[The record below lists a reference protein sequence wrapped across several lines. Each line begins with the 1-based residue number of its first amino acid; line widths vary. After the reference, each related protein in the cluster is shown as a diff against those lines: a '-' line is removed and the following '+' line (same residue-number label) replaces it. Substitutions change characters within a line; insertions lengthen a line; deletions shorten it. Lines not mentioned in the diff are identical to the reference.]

1 MDQIRIIGG
10 TPLHGVVEIS
20 GAKNAA
26 LPILAASLLGGGE
39 CIIDHVPQ
47 VQDLVTMGKLLALL
61 GVDVQT
67 DGGRVRLEASK
78 VQSIEAPYDLVKTMR
93 ASILALGPL
102 LTRLGE
108 AKVSL
113 PGGCAIGTR
122 PVTLHLKG
130 LAMMG
135 AEIHVEHGYIHA
147 KASRLKGT
155 RIDLDFP
162 TVTGTENL
170 IMAACLADGTT
181 SLHHV
186 AREPEIIDL
195 CAFLTKRGAKI
206 VGAGTDTITIEG
218 VRELHGASH
227 RVMPD
232 RVEAGT
238 FVMAGAITGG
248 DVMVKGCVTDH
259 LGTMF
264 TKILE
269 MGVELTEDAE
279 GGVRVRRSTPLKAV
293 EVKTLPYPGF
303 PTDLQAQMMA
313 LMTVAE
319 GTSVMT
325 ETIFEGR
332 FLHVPELHRMGALID
347 VDGPHAVV
355 KGVPALAGA
364 PVMASDLRASA
375 GLVLAGLAA
384 EGETIVSRVYHLDR
398 GYERLEEKLQA
409 LGGQIQRVRKVI

>member
-1 MDQIRIIGG
+1 MDQIKIMGGFPLNGEVHIG
-10 TPLHGVVEIS
+10 
-20 GAKNAA
+20 GAKNSA

-39 CIIDHVPQ
+39 CIIDRVPQ
-47 VQDLVTMGKLLALL
+47 VRDLITMAKLLELL
-61 GVDVQT
+61 GVKVQT
-67 DGGRVRLEASK
+67 AGARVVLEASQ
-78 VQSIEAPYDLVKTMR
+78 VQSIEAPYELVKTMR

-122 PVTLHLKG
+122 PVNLHLKG
-130 LAMMG
+130 LSAMG
-135 AEIHVEHGYIHA
+135 ADVQVEHGYIHA
-147 KASRLKGT
+147 KARRLKGA

-170 IMAACLADGTT
+170 IMAACLAEGTT

-186 AREPEIIDL
+186 AREPEIADL

-206 VGAGTDTITIEG
+206 LGAGTDIITIEG
-218 VRELHGASH
+218 VTEMHGAKH
-227 RVMPD
+227 EVMPD
-232 RVEAGT
+232 RIEAGT

-248 DVMVKGCVTDH
+248 DLTVKGCITDH
-259 LGTMF
+259 LGNVF
-264 TKILE
+264 TKMQE
-269 MGVELTEDAE
+269 MGVELTEHSE
-279 GGVRVRRSTPLKAV
+279 GVRVRRPGQLQAV

-313 LMTVAE
+313 LMSVAE
-319 GTSVMT
+319 GTSILT

-332 FLHVPELHRMGALID
+332 FLHVPELHRMGASIEI
-347 VDGPHAVV
+347 DGPHAVV
-355 KGVPALAGA
+355 KGMPALTGA

-384 EGETIVSRVYHLDR
+384 EGETTVSRVYHLDR
-398 GYERLEEKLQA
+398 GYEHLEEKLKSVGAQVR
-409 LGGQIQRVRKVI
+409 RVREVA

>member
-10 TPLHGVVEIS
+10 TSLHGVVEVG

-26 LPILAASLLGGGE
+26 LPILAATLLGGGE

-61 GVDVQT
+61 GVEVQT
-67 DGGRVRLEASK
+67 EGGRVRLEASN

-130 LAMMG
+130 LTMMG

-147 KASRLKGT
+147 KASRLKGA

-186 AREPEIIDL
+186 AREPEIMDL

-248 DVMVKGCVTDH
+248 DVTVKGCVTDH

-264 TKILE
+264 TKIQE
-269 MGVELTEDAE
+269 MGVELTEEDGE
-279 GGVRVRRSTPLKAV
+279 GVRVRRSTPLKAV

-313 LMTVAE
+313 LMAVAE

-355 KGVPALAGA
+355 KGVPRLAGA

-409 LGGQIQRVRKVI
+409 LGAQVQRVREVI

>member
-10 TPLHGVVEIS
+10 SPLRGVVEVG

-39 CIIDHVPQ
+39 CTIDHVPQ
-47 VQDLVTMGKLLALL
+47 VRDLITMGKLLALL
-61 GVDVQT
+61 GVEVQT
-67 DGGRVRLEASK
+67 EGGRVSLEARK

-122 PVTLHLKG
+122 PVNLHLKG

-135 AEIHVEHGYIHA
+135 AEVHVEHGYIHA
-147 KASRLKGT
+147 KASRLKGA

-170 IMAACLADGTT
+170 IMAACLAKGTT

-186 AREPEIIDL
+186 AREPEITDL
-195 CAFLTKRGAKI
+195 CAFLIKRGAKI
-206 VGAGTDTITIEG
+206 SGAGTDTIIIEG
-218 VRELHGASH
+218 VAELHGAKH

-248 DVMVKGCVTDH
+248 DLTVKGCLSDH
-259 LGTMF
+259 LGNML
-264 TKILE
+264 TKIQE
-269 MGVELTEDAE
+269 MGVELSEEAE
-279 GGVRVRRSTPLKAV
+279 GVRVRRTAPLQAV
-293 EVKTLPYPGF
+293 DVKTLPYPGF
-303 PTDLQAQMMA
+303 PTDLQAQMMS
-313 LMTVAE
+313 LMSVAE

-332 FLHVPELHRMGALID
+332 FMHVPELQRMGASIE

-355 KGVPALAGA
+355 KGIPALTGA
-364 PVMASDLRASA
+364 PLMASDLRASA
-375 GLVLAGLAA
+375 GLVLAGLVA
-384 EGETIVSRVYHLDR
+384 EGETTISRVYHLDR
-398 GYERLEEKLQA
+398 GYERLEEKLGA
-409 LGGQIQRVRKVI
+409 VGAQIQRMKVVA

>member
-10 TPLHGVVEIS
+10 TPLKGAVEVS

-39 CIIDHVPQ
+39 CVIDHVPQ
-47 VQDLVTMGKLLALL
+47 VRDLVTMAKLLALL
-61 GVDVQT
+61 GVEVQT
-67 DGGRVRLEASK
+67 EGGRVMLEASK

-93 ASILALGPL
+93 ASILVLGPL

-122 PVTLHLKG
+122 PVSLHLKG

-135 AEIHVEHGYIHA
+135 AEIQVEHGYIHA
-147 KASRLKGT
+147 KASRLKGA

-170 IMAACLADGTT
+170 IMAACLAEGTT

-186 AREPEIIDL
+186 AREPEISDL
-195 CAFLTKRGAKI
+195 CAFLIKRGAKI
-206 VGAGTDTITIEG
+206 LGAGTDTITIEG
-218 VRELHGASH
+218 VSELHGATH
-227 RVMPD
+227 WVMPD

-248 DVMVKGCVTDH
+248 DVMIKGCVTDH
-259 LGTMF
+259 LGNMF
-264 TKILE
+264 TKIQE
-269 MGVELTEDAE
+269 MGVELTENAE
-279 GGVRVRRSTPLKAV
+279 GVRVRRPDPLQAV

-313 LMTVAE
+313 LMSVAE

-332 FLHVPELHRMGALID
+332 FLHVPELHRMGALIE

-355 KGVPALAGA
+355 KGTPALTGA
-364 PVMASDLRASA
+364 EVMASDLRASA

-384 EGETIVSRVYHLDR
+384 EGETTVSRVYHLDR

-409 LGGQIQRVRKVI
+409 LGGHVQRVREVI

>member
-1 MDQIRIIGG
+1 VDQIRITGG
-10 TPLHGVVEIS
+10 VALRGSVEIG

-26 LPILAASLLGGGE
+26 LPILAAALLGGGE
-39 CIIDHVPQ
+39 CVIDHVPQ
-47 VQDLVTMGKLLALL
+47 VRDVVTMRKLLALL
-61 GVDVQT
+61 GVKVQEE
-67 DGGRVRLEASK
+67 GARVRLDAAQ

-93 ASILALGPL
+93 ASILSLGPL

-122 PVTLHLKG
+122 PVNLHLKG
-130 LAMMG
+130 LELMG
-135 AEIHVEHGYIHA
+135 AEIQVEHGYIHA
-147 KASRLKGT
+147 KAARLKGA

-170 IMAACLADGTT
+170 IMAACLAEGTT
-181 SLHHV
+181 SLHNV
-186 AREPEIIDL
+186 ALEPEITDL

-206 VGAGTDTITIEG
+206 IGVGTDTITIEG
-218 VRELHGASH
+218 VKELHGAGH
-227 RVMPD
+227 WVIPD

-238 FVMAGAITGG
+238 YLMAGAITGG

-259 LGTMF
+259 LGSVL
-264 TKILE
+264 KKVQE
-269 MGVELTEDAE
+269 MGVELTESSD
-279 GGVRVRRSTPLKAV
+279 GVRIRRSGPLKAV

-313 LMTVAE
+313 LMSVAQ
-319 GTSVMT
+319 GTSVIS

-332 FLHVPELHRMGALID
+332 FLHVPELHRMGASIE
-347 VDGPHAVV
+347 VEGPHAVV
-355 KGVPALAGA
+355 KGVPLLTGA

-384 EGETIVSRVYHLDR
+384 DGETTLSRVYHLDR
-398 GYERLEEKLQA
+398 GYERLEEKFQA
-409 LGGQIQRVRKVI
+409 LGAKIERVREVA

>member
-10 TPLHGVVEIS
+10 SPLHGVVEVG
-20 GAKNAA
+20 GAKNSA

-47 VQDLVTMGKLLALL
+47 VRDLITMGKLLALL
-61 GVDVQT
+61 GVEVQT
-67 DGGRVRLEASK
+67 EGHQVILEASH

-122 PVTLHLKG
+122 PVSLHLKG
-130 LAMMG
+130 LTMMG
-135 AEIHVEHGYIHA
+135 AEIQVEHGYIHA
-147 KASRLKGT
+147 KAKRLKGA

-170 IMAACLADGTT
+170 IMAACLAEGTT
-181 SLHHV
+181 SLHGV
-186 AREPEIIDL
+186 AREPEILDL
-195 CAFLTKRGAKI
+195 CTFLTKRGAKI
-206 VGAGTDTITIEG
+206 FGAGTDTITIEG
-218 VRELHGASH
+218 VTELHGATH
-227 RVMPD
+227 WVMPD

-238 FVMAGAITGG
+238 FVMAGAIAGG
-248 DVMVKGCVTDH
+248 DVMIKGCVTDH
-259 LGTMF
+259 LGNMF
-264 TKILE
+264 TKIQE
-269 MGVELTEDAE
+269 MGVELTEGAE
-279 GGVRVRRSTPLKAV
+279 GVRVHRTGPLKAV

-313 LMTVAE
+313 LMSVAE

-332 FLHVPELHRMGALID
+332 FLHVPELQRMGASIE
-347 VDGPHAVV
+347 VDGPYAVV
-355 KGVPALAGA
+355 KGTPALTGA
-364 PVMASDLRASA
+364 EVMASDLRASA

-384 EGETIVSRVYHLDR
+384 EGETTVSRVYHLDR
-398 GYERLEEKLQA
+398 GYERLEEKLQV
-409 LGGQIQRVRKVI
+409 LGAQVQRVRAVA

>member
-10 TPLHGVVEIS
+10 HPLNGVVEVG

-26 LPILAASLLGGGE
+26 LPILAATLLGGGD

-47 VQDLVTMGKLLALL
+47 VQDVVTMGKLLALL
-61 GVDVQT
+61 GVKVQT
-67 DGGRVRLEASK
+67 DGARIILNATNVES
-78 VQSIEAPYDLVKTMR
+78 VEAPYDLVRTMR
-93 ASILALGPL
+93 ASILVLGPL

-122 PVTLHLKG
+122 PVNLHLKG

-135 AEIHVEHGYIHA
+135 AEIQVEHGYIHA
-147 KASRLKGT
+147 KAPRLKGA

-170 IMAACLADGTT
+170 IMAACLAEGTT

-186 AREPEIIDL
+186 AREPEITDL

-206 VGAGTDTITIEG
+206 LGAGTDTITIEG
-218 VRELHGASH
+218 VHELHGARH
-227 RVMPD
+227 WVIPD

-238 FVMAGAITGG
+238 FMMAGAITGG
-248 DVMVKGCVTDH
+248 DVTVKGCVTDH
-259 LGTMF
+259 LGNVL
-264 TKILE
+264 TKIQE
-269 MGVELTEDAE
+269 MGVDLTETVD
-279 GGVRVRRSTPLKAV
+279 GVRIRRTVPLKAV
-293 EVKTLPYPGF
+293 DVKTLPYPGF

-313 LMTVAE
+313 LMSVAQ
-319 GTSVMT
+319 GTSVLV

-332 FLHVPELHRMGALID
+332 FLHVPELYRMGASIEI
-347 VDGPHAVV
+347 DGPHAVV
-355 KGVPALAGA
+355 KGISSLTGA

-384 EGETIVSRVYHLDR
+384 QGETTVSRVYHLDR
-398 GYERLEEKLQA
+398 GYERLEEKIQS
-409 LGGQIQRVRKVI
+409 LGGKVERVREIV

>member
-1 MDQIRIIGG
+1 MDQIRITGG
-10 TPLHGVVEIS
+10 VPLKGSVEIG

-39 CIIDHVPQ
+39 CVIDHVPQ
-47 VQDLVTMGKLLALL
+47 VRDVVTMSKLLALL
-61 GVDVQT
+61 GVKVQEE
-67 DGGRVRLEASK
+67 GARVRLDASQ

-102 LTRLGE
+102 LARLGE

-122 PVTLHLKG
+122 PVNLHLKG
-130 LAMMG
+130 LEMMG
-135 AEIHVEHGYIHA
+135 AEIQVEHGYIHA
-147 KASRLKGT
+147 KAARLKGT
-155 RIDLDFP
+155 RIHLDFP

-170 IMAACLADGTT
+170 IMAACLAEGTT
-181 SLHHV
+181 SLHNV
-186 AREPEIIDL
+186 AREPEITDL
-195 CAFLTKRGAKI
+195 CGFLTRRGAKI
-206 VGAGTDTITIEG
+206 LGVGTDTIAIEG
-218 VRELHGASH
+218 VKELHGAGH
-227 RVMPD
+227 WVVPD

-238 FVMAGAITGG
+238 YLMAGAITGG
-248 DVMVKGCVTDH
+248 DVMVNGCVTDH
-259 LGTMF
+259 LGSVL
-264 TKILE
+264 KKVQE
-269 MGVELTEDAE
+269 MGVELTESPE
-279 GGVRVRRSTPLKAV
+279 GVRIRRSGPLKAV

-313 LMTVAE
+313 LMSVAE
-319 GTSVMT
+319 GTSVIS

-332 FLHVPELHRMGALID
+332 FLHVPEFHRMGASIE

-355 KGVPALAGA
+355 KGVPLLTGA
-364 PVMASDLRASA
+364 QVMASDLRASA

-384 EGETIVSRVYHLDR
+384 DGETTVSRVYHLDR

-409 LGGQIQRVRKVI
+409 LGAKIERVREAA

>member
-10 TPLHGVVEIS
+10 SPLHGVVEVG

-47 VQDLVTMGKLLALL
+47 VRDVITMTKLLALL
-61 GVDVQT
+61 GVEVQT
-67 DGGRVRLEASK
+67 EGGRVMLEASN

-93 ASILALGPL
+93 AYILALGPL

-122 PVTLHLKG
+122 PVNLHLKG

-135 AEIHVEHGYIHA
+135 AEVRVEHGYIHA
-147 KASRLKGT
+147 KASRLKGA
-155 RIDLDFP
+155 RIDLDLP

-170 IMAACLADGTT
+170 IMAACLAKDIT

-186 AREPEIIDL
+186 AREPEIAYL
-195 CAFLTKRGAKI
+195 CAFLIKRGAKI
-206 VGAGTDTITIEG
+206 SGAGTDTITIEG
-218 VRELHGASH
+218 VSELHGARH
-227 RVMPD
+227 WVMPD

-238 FVMAGAITGG
+238 FVMAGAITCG
-248 DVMVKGCVTDH
+248 DLTVKGCVTDH
-259 LGTMF
+259 LGNLF
-264 TKILE
+264 AKIQE
-269 MGVELTEDAE
+269 MRVELAE
-279 GGVRVRRSTPLKAV
+279 HAEGVRVRRTAPLQAV

-313 LMTVAE
+313 LMSVAE

-325 ETIFEGR
+325 ET
-332 FLHVPELHRMGALID
+332 
-347 VDGPHAVV
+347 
-355 KGVPALAGA
+355 
-364 PVMASDLRASA
+364 
-375 GLVLAGLAA
+375 
-384 EGETIVSRVYHLDR
+384 
-398 GYERLEEKLQA
+398 
-409 LGGQIQRVRKVI
+409 RVR

>member
-10 TPLHGVVEIS
+10 PPLHGVVEVG
-20 GAKNAA
+20 GAKNSA

-47 VQDLVTMGKLLALL
+47 VRDLVTMGKLLALL
-61 GVDVQT
+61 GVEVQT
-67 DGGRVRLEASK
+67 EGHQVILEASH

-122 PVTLHLKG
+122 PVSIHLKA

-135 AEIHVEHGYIHA
+135 AEIQVEHGYIHA
-147 KASRLKGT
+147 KARRLKGA
-155 RIDLDFP
+155 RIDFDFP

-170 IMAACLADGTT
+170 IMAACLAEGTT

-186 AREPEIIDL
+186 AREPEILDL

-206 VGAGTDTITIEG
+206 LGAGTDTITIEG
-218 VRELHGASH
+218 VSELHGATH
-227 RVMPD
+227 WVMPD

-238 FVMAGAITGG
+238 FVMAGAIAGG
-248 DVMVKGCVTDH
+248 DVMIKGCVPDH

-264 TKILE
+264 TKIQE
-269 MGVELTEDAE
+269 MGVDLTESAE
-279 GGVRVRRSTPLKAV
+279 GVRVQRTGSIQAV

-313 LMTVAE
+313 LMSVAE

-332 FLHVPELHRMGALID
+332 FLHVPELQRMGASIE

-355 KGVPALAGA
+355 KGAPNLTGA
-364 PVMASDLRASA
+364 EVMASDLRASA

-384 EGETIVSRVYHLDR
+384 EGETTVSRVYHLDR

-409 LGGQIQRVRKVI
+409 LGAQVERVRAVA

>member
-10 TPLHGVVEIS
+10 TPLNGVVEVS

-39 CIIDHVPQ
+39 CVIDHVPQ
-47 VQDLVTMGKLLALL
+47 VKDLVTMTKLLALL
-61 GVDVQT
+61 GVEVQIE
-67 DGGRVRLEASK
+67 GGRVMLEASK

-122 PVTLHLKG
+122 PVNLHLKG

-135 AEIHVEHGYIHA
+135 AEIQVEHGYIHA
-147 KASRLKGT
+147 KASRLKGA

-170 IMAACLADGTT
+170 IMAACLAKGTT

-186 AREPEIIDL
+186 AREPEISDL

-206 VGAGTDTITIEG
+206 LGAGTDTITIEG
-218 VRELHGASH
+218 VSELHGAKH

-248 DVMVKGCVTDH
+248 DVMIKGCVTDH
-259 LGTMF
+259 LGIMF
-264 TKILE
+264 TKIQE
-269 MGVELTEDAE
+269 MGVVLTENAE
-279 GGVRVRRSTPLKAV
+279 GMRIRRPTPLQAV

-313 LMTVAE
+313 LMSVAE

-332 FLHVPELHRMGALID
+332 FLHVPELHRMGASIE

-355 KGVPALAGA
+355 KGIPALAGA
-364 PVMASDLRASA
+364 EVMASDLRASA

-384 EGETIVSRVYHLDR
+384 EGETTVSRVYHLDR

-409 LGGQIQRVRKVI
+409 LGGHVQRVRAVI

>member
-10 TPLHGVVEIS
+10 SPLHGVIKVS

-26 LPILAASLLGGGE
+26 LPILAATLLGGGE

-47 VQDLVTMGKLLALL
+47 VRDLITMAKLLALL

-67 DGGRVRLEASK
+67 EGGQVRLEASK
-78 VQSIEAPYDLVKTMR
+78 VQSVEAPYDLVKTMR

-102 LTRLGE
+102 LARLGE

-122 PVTLHLKG
+122 PVNLHLKG

-135 AEIHVEHGYIHA
+135 AEIQVEHGYIHA
-147 KASRLKGT
+147 KATRLKGA

-170 IMAACLADGTT
+170 IMAACLANGTT
-181 SLHHV
+181 SLHNV
-186 AREPEIIDL
+186 AREPEITDL
-195 CAFLTKRGAKI
+195 CVFLTKRGAKI
-206 VGAGTDTITIEG
+206 LGAGTDTIIIEG
-218 VRELHGASH
+218 VSELHGAQH
-227 RVMPD
+227 TVMPD
-232 RVEAGT
+232 RIEAGT

-248 DVMVKGCVTDH
+248 DITVQGCLTDQ
-259 LGTMF
+259 LGTVF
-264 TKILE
+264 TKIQE
-269 MGVELTEDAE
+269 MGVQLTECQD
-279 GGVRVRRSTPLKAV
+279 GLRVRRSAPLQAV

-319 GTSVMT
+319 GTSIMT

-332 FLHVPELHRMGALID
+332 FQHVPELQRMGASIE
-347 VDGPHAVV
+347 VDGHHAVV
-355 KGVPALAGA
+355 KGIPALAGA

-384 EGETIVSRVYHLDR
+384 EGETMISRVYHLDR
-398 GYERLEEKLQA
+398 GYERLEEKLGA
-409 LGGQIQRVRKVI
+409 LGAQVARVRDVA

>member
-1 MDQIRIIGG
+1 VDQIQIIGG
-10 TPLHGVVEIS
+10 VPLKGSVEIG

-26 LPILAASLLGGGE
+26 LPILAAALLGGGE
-39 CIIDHVPQ
+39 CVIDRVPQ
-47 VQDLVTMGKLLALL
+47 VRDVVTMRKLLALL
-61 GVDVQT
+61 GVKVHEE
-67 DGGRVRLEASK
+67 GARVRLDAAQ

-122 PVTLHLKG
+122 PVNLHLQG
-130 LAMMG
+130 LEMMG
-135 AEIHVEHGYIHA
+135 AEIQVEHGYIHA
-147 KASRLKGT
+147 KAPRLKGA

-170 IMAACLADGTT
+170 IMAACLAEGTT
-181 SLHHV
+181 SLHNV
-186 AREPEIIDL
+186 AREPEIMDL

-206 VGAGTDTITIEG
+206 LGMGTDTITIEG
-218 VRELHGASH
+218 VRELHGAGH
-227 RVMPD
+227 WVIPD

-238 FVMAGAITGG
+238 YLMAGAITGG

-259 LGTMF
+259 LGSVL
-264 TKILE
+264 KKVQE
-269 MGVELTEDAE
+269 MGVELTESPE
-279 GGVRVRRSTPLKAV
+279 GVRIRRSGPLKAV

-313 LMTVAE
+313 LMSVAE
-319 GTSVMT
+319 GTSVIS

-332 FLHVPELHRMGALID
+332 FLHVPEFHRMGASIE

-355 KGVPALAGA
+355 KGVPVLTGA

-384 EGETIVSRVYHLDR
+384 DGETTVSRVYHLDR
-398 GYERLEEKLQA
+398 GYERLEEKFRA
-409 LGGQIQRVRKVI
+409 LGAKIERVREVV

>member
-10 TPLHGVVEIS
+10 VPLHGVVEVG

-39 CIIDHVPQ
+39 CILDHVPQ
-47 VQDLVTMGKLLALL
+47 VRDVVTMGKLLELL
-61 GVDVQT
+61 GVDVRT
-67 DGGRVRLEASK
+67 EGGRVIVEASQ

-122 PVTLHLKG
+122 PVNLHLKA
-130 LAMMG
+130 LTAMG

-147 KASRLKGT
+147 KASRLKGA

-181 SLHHV
+181 SLHNV
-186 AREPEIIDL
+186 AREPEIADL
-195 CAFLTKRGAKI
+195 CAYLTKRGAKI
-206 VGAGTDTITIEG
+206 LGAGTDTITIEG
-218 VRELHGASH
+218 VSELHGASY

-248 DVMVKGCVTDH
+248 DVTIRGCVTDH
-259 LGTMF
+259 LGNVL
-264 TKILE
+264 TKMQE
-269 MGVELTEDAE
+269 MGVELTESAE
-279 GGVRVRRSTPLKAV
+279 GLRVRRPLPLKAL

-319 GTSVMT
+319 GTSVLT

-332 FLHVPELHRMGALID
+332 FLHVPELHRMGASIE

-355 KGVPALAGA
+355 KGIPTLAGA

-384 EGETIVSRVYHLDR
+384 EGETIISRVYHLDR
-398 GYERLEEKLQA
+398 GYERLEEKIGL
-409 LGGQIQRVRKVI
+409 LGGQVRRVREAV

>member
-10 TPLHGVVEIS
+10 APLRGVIEVG

-39 CIIDHVPQ
+39 CVIDHVPQ
-47 VQDLVTMGKLLALL
+47 VRDLITMTKLLAML
-61 GVDVQT
+61 GVEVQT
-67 DGGRVRLEASK
+67 EGGRVMLEAGK

-122 PVTLHLKG
+122 PVNLHLKG

-135 AEIHVEHGYIHA
+135 AEVHVEHGYIHA
-147 KASRLKGT
+147 KASRLKGA

-170 IMAACLADGTT
+170 IMAACLAKGTT

-186 AREPEIIDL
+186 AREPEIADL
-195 CAFLTKRGAKI
+195 CAFLIKRGAKI
-206 VGAGTDTITIEG
+206 SGAGTDTITIEG
-218 VRELHGASH
+218 VAELHGAKH

-248 DVMVKGCVTDH
+248 DLTVKGCLSDH
-259 LGTMF
+259 LGNML
-264 TKILE
+264 TKIQE
-269 MGVELTEDAE
+269 MGVELSEEAE
-279 GGVRVRRSTPLKAV
+279 GVRIRRTAPLQAV
-293 EVKTLPYPGF
+293 DVKTLPYPGF

-313 LMTVAE
+313 LMSVAE

-332 FLHVPELHRMGALID
+332 FMHVPELQRMGASIE

-355 KGVPALAGA
+355 KGIPALAGA

-384 EGETIVSRVYHLDR
+384 EGETTISRVYHLDR
-398 GYERLEEKLQA
+398 GYERLEEKLCA
-409 LGGQIQRVRKVI
+409 VGGQIQRVRGVA

>member
-10 TPLHGVVEIS
+10 APLIGVVEVS

-39 CIIDHVPQ
+39 CVIDHVPQ
-47 VQDLVTMGKLLALL
+47 VRDLITMAKLLALL
-61 GVDVQT
+61 GVEVET
-67 DGGRVRLEASK
+67 EGGRVMLEASK

-122 PVTLHLKG
+122 PVSLHLKG

-135 AEIHVEHGYIHA
+135 AEIQVEHGYIHA
-147 KASRLKGT
+147 KAKRLKGT

-170 IMAACLADGTT
+170 IMAACLAEGTT

-186 AREPEIIDL
+186 AREPEISDL

-206 VGAGTDTITIEG
+206 LGAGTDTITIEG
-218 VRELHGASH
+218 VSELHGANH
-227 RVMPD
+227 WVMPD

-248 DVMVKGCVTDH
+248 DITVKGCVTDH
-259 LGTMF
+259 LGNMF
-264 TKILE
+264 TKIQE
-269 MGVELTEDAE
+269 MGVELTENAD
-279 GGVRVRRSTPLKAV
+279 GVRVRRSAPLQAV

-313 LMTVAE
+313 LMSVAE

-332 FLHVPELHRMGALID
+332 FLHVPELHRMGASIE

-355 KGVPALAGA
+355 KGIPALTGA

-384 EGETIVSRVYHLDR
+384 EGETTISRVYHLDR
-398 GYERLEEKLQA
+398 GYERLEEKLGA
-409 LGGQIQRVRKVI
+409 LGAQVQRVREVA

>member
-10 TPLHGVVEIS
+10 TPLNGVVEVS
-20 GAKNAA
+20 GAKNSA

-39 CIIDHVPQ
+39 CVIDHVPQ
-47 VQDLVTMGKLLALL
+47 VRDLVTMAKLLELL
-61 GVDVQT
+61 GVKVQT
-67 DGGRVRLEASK
+67 EGGRVMLEARQ
-78 VQSIEAPYDLVKTMR
+78 VQSVEAPYDLVKTMR

-122 PVTLHLKG
+122 PVSLHLKG

-135 AEIHVEHGYIHA
+135 AEIQVEHGYIHA
-147 KASRLKGT
+147 KARRLKGA

-170 IMAACLADGTT
+170 IMAACLAEGTT

-186 AREPEIIDL
+186 AREPEISDL

-206 VGAGTDTITIEG
+206 LGAGTDTITIEG
-218 VRELHGASH
+218 VSELHGATH
-227 RVMPD
+227 WVMPD

-238 FVMAGAITGG
+238 LVMAVAITGG
-248 DVMVKGCVTDH
+248 DVMIKGCVTDH

-264 TKILE
+264 TKIQE
-269 MGVELTEDAE
+269 MGVELSENAE
-279 GGVRVRRSTPLKAV
+279 GVRVRRPAPLQAV

-313 LMTVAE
+313 LMSVAE

-332 FLHVPELHRMGALID
+332 FLHVPELHRMGASIE

-355 KGVPALAGA
+355 KGISALTGA
-364 PVMASDLRASA
+364 EVMASDLRASA

-384 EGETIVSRVYHLDR
+384 EGETNISRVYHLDR

-409 LGGQIQRVRKVI
+409 LGGHVQRVRAVI

>member
-1 MDQIRIIGG
+1 MDQIQIIGG
-10 TPLHGVVEIS
+10 THLRGQVEVS

-39 CIIDHVPQ
+39 CILDHVPQ
-47 VQDLVTMGKLLALL
+47 VRDVVTMVKLLELL
-61 GVDVQT
+61 GVEVQT
-67 DGGRVRLEASK
+67 EDGRVMVEASH

-122 PVTLHLKG
+122 PVNLHLKA
-130 LAMMG
+130 LAAMG
-135 AEIHVEHGYIHA
+135 AEIEVEHGYIHA
-147 KASRLKGT
+147 QAKRLRGA
-155 RIDLDFP
+155 RIDFDFP

-170 IMAACLADGTT
+170 IMAACLAEGTT
-181 SLHHV
+181 SLHNV
-186 AREPEIIDL
+186 AREPEIADL
-195 CAFLTKRGAKI
+195 CAYLTKRGAKI
-206 VGAGTDTITIEG
+206 LGAGTDTITIEG
-218 VRELHGASH
+218 VSELHGTH
-227 RVMPD
+227 YRVMPD

-248 DVMVKGCVTDH
+248 NVTIKGCVTDH
-259 LGTMF
+259 LGNVL
-264 TKILE
+264 TKIQE
-269 MGVELTEDAE
+269 MGVQLTENAE
-279 GGVRVRRSTPLKAV
+279 GLRVRRLSPLKAI

-319 GTSVMT
+319 GSSVLT

-332 FLHVPELHRMGALID
+332 FLHVPELQRMGASIE

-355 KGVPALAGA
+355 KGIPALAGA

-384 EGETIVSRVYHLDR
+384 EGETIISRVYHLDR
-398 GYERLEEKLQA
+398 GYERLEDKLRE
-409 LGGQIQRVRKVI
+409 LGGQVQRVREVA

>member
-1 MDQIRIIGG
+1 MDQITIIGG
-10 TPLHGVVEIS
+10 SSLNGAVTIG

-39 CIIDHVPQ
+39 CTIDHVPQ
-47 VQDLVTMGKLLALL
+47 VRDLITMGKLLALL
-61 GVDVQT
+61 GVEVQT
-67 DGGRVRLEASK
+67 EGRRVILEASH

-102 LTRLGE
+102 LARLGE

-122 PVTLHLKG
+122 PVNLHLKG
-130 LAMMG
+130 LTMMG
-135 AEIHVEHGYIHA
+135 AEVHVEHGYIHT
-147 KASRLKGT
+147 KARRLKGA

-170 IMAACLADGTT
+170 IMAACLAEGTT

-186 AREPEIIDL
+186 AREPEISDL

-206 VGAGTDTITIEG
+206 FGAGTDTITIEG
-218 VRELHGASH
+218 VRELHGARH
-227 RVMPD
+227 TVMPD

-248 DVMVKGCVTDH
+248 DLMVQGCVTDH
-259 LGTMF
+259 LGNVF
-264 TKILE
+264 TKIQE
-269 MGVELTEDAE
+269 MGVQLTEHSD
-279 GGVRVRRSTPLKAV
+279 GVRVRRSTALKAV
-293 EVKTLPYPGF
+293 DVKTLPYPGF

-313 LMTVAE
+313 LMSVAE
-319 GTSVMT
+319 GTSIMT

-332 FLHVPELHRMGALID
+332 FLHVPELHRMGASIE

-364 PVMASDLRASA
+364 QVMASDLRASA

-384 EGETIVSRVYHLDR
+384 EGETTVSRVYHLDR
-398 GYERLEEKLQA
+398 GYERLEEKLRAVGAQVE
-409 LGGQIQRVRKVI
+409 RVREIQ

>member
-10 TPLHGVVEIS
+10 TPLNGVVEVS

-39 CIIDHVPQ
+39 CVINHVPQ
-47 VQDLVTMGKLLALL
+47 VKDLVTMTKLLALL
-61 GVDVQT
+61 GVEVQT
-67 DGGRVRLEASK
+67 ESGRVMLEASK

-102 LTRLGE
+102 LTRFGE

-122 PVTLHLKG
+122 PVNLHLKG

-135 AEIHVEHGYIHA
+135 AEIQVEHGYIHA
-147 KASRLKGT
+147 KASRLKGA

-170 IMAACLADGTT
+170 IMAACLAKGTT

-186 AREPEIIDL
+186 AREPEISDL

-206 VGAGTDTITIEG
+206 LGAGTDTITIEG
-218 VRELHGASH
+218 VSELHGAKH

-248 DVMVKGCVTDH
+248 DVMIKGCVTDH
-259 LGTMF
+259 LGIMF
-264 TKILE
+264 TKIQE
-269 MGVELTEDAE
+269 MGVELTENAE
-279 GGVRVRRSTPLKAV
+279 GMRIRRPTPLQAV

-313 LMTVAE
+313 LMSVAE

-332 FLHVPELHRMGALID
+332 FLHVPELHRMGASIE

-355 KGVPALAGA
+355 KGTPALTGA
-364 PVMASDLRASA
+364 EVMASDLRASA

-384 EGETIVSRVYHLDR
+384 EGETTVSRVYHLDR

-409 LGGQIQRVRKVI
+409 LGGHVQRVREST

>member
-10 TPLHGVVEIS
+10 TPLNGDVEVS

-39 CIIDHVPQ
+39 CVIDHVPQ
-47 VQDLVTMGKLLALL
+47 VRDLVTMGKLLSML
-61 GVDVQT
+61 GVKVQT
-67 DGGRVRLEASK
+67 EGGRVRLEASK

-122 PVTLHLKG
+122 PVNLHLKG
-130 LAMMG
+130 LTMMG
-135 AEIHVEHGYIHA
+135 AEIQVEHGYIHA
-147 KASRLKGT
+147 KASRLKGA

-170 IMAACLADGTT
+170 IMAACLAEGTT

-186 AREPEIIDL
+186 AREPEISDL

-206 VGAGTDTITIEG
+206 LGAGTDTITIEG
-218 VRELHGASH
+218 VSELHGATH
-227 RVMPD
+227 WVMPD

-238 FVMAGAITGG
+238 LVMAGAITGG
-248 DVMVKGCVTDH
+248 DVMIKGCVTDH

-264 TKILE
+264 TKIQE
-269 MGVELTEDAE
+269 MGVELAEDAE
-279 GGVRVRRSTPLKAV
+279 GVRVRRPASLQAV

-313 LMTVAE
+313 LMSVAE

-332 FLHVPELHRMGALID
+332 FLHVPELHRMGASIE

-355 KGVPALAGA
+355 KGISALTGA
-364 PVMASDLRASA
+364 EVMASDLRASA

-384 EGETIVSRVYHLDR
+384 EGETTVSRVYHLDR
-398 GYERLEEKLQA
+398 GYDRLEEKLQA
-409 LGGQIQRVRKVI
+409 LGGHVQRVRAVV

>member
-10 TPLHGVVEIS
+10 TPLNGVVEVS

-39 CIIDHVPQ
+39 CVIDQVPQ
-47 VQDLVTMGKLLALL
+47 VRDLVTMTKLLALL
-61 GVDVQT
+61 GVEVQIE
-67 DGGRVRLEASK
+67 GGRVMLEASK

-102 LTRLGE
+102 LTRFGE

-122 PVTLHLKG
+122 PVNLHLKG

-135 AEIHVEHGYIHA
+135 AEIQVEHGYIHA
-147 KASRLKGT
+147 KASRLKGA

-170 IMAACLADGTT
+170 IMAACLAKGTT

-186 AREPEIIDL
+186 AREPEISDL

-206 VGAGTDTITIEG
+206 LGAGTDTITIEG
-218 VRELHGASH
+218 VSELHGARH
-227 RVMPD
+227 WVMPD

-248 DVMVKGCVTDH
+248 DVMIKGCVTDN
-259 LGTMF
+259 LGIMF
-264 TKILE
+264 TKIQE
-269 MGVELTEDAE
+269 MGVELTENAE
-279 GGVRVRRSTPLKAV
+279 GMRIRRPTPLQAV

-313 LMTVAE
+313 LMSVAE

-332 FLHVPELHRMGALID
+332 FLHVPELHRMGASIE

-355 KGVPALAGA
+355 KGTPALTGA
-364 PVMASDLRASA
+364 EVMASDLRASA

-384 EGETIVSRVYHLDR
+384 EGETTVSRVYHLDR

-409 LGGQIQRVRKVI
+409 LGGHVQRVREST

>member
-1 MDQIRIIGG
+1 MDQIRIVGQ
-10 TPLHGVVEIS
+10 TPLHGLVNVG
-20 GAKNAA
+20 GAKNAV
-26 LPILAASLLGGGE
+26 LPILAASLLGKGE
-39 CIIDHVPQ
+39 CVIENVPQ
-47 VQDLVTMGKLLALL
+47 VRDVMTMVKLLALL
-61 GVDVQT
+61 GVKVET
-67 DGGRVRLEASK
+67 EGRRVTMNADQI
-78 VQSIEAPYDLVKTMR
+78 QSVEAPYDLVKTMR
-93 ASILALGPL
+93 ASILSLGPL

-122 PVTLHLKG
+122 PVNLHLKG

-135 AEIHVEHGYIHA
+135 AEIQMEHGYIHA
-147 KASRLKGT
+147 KASRLKGA

-170 IMAACLADGTT
+170 IMAACLAEGTT
-181 SLHHV
+181 SLHNA
-186 AREPEIIDL
+186 AREPEIGDL
-195 CAFLTKRGAKI
+195 CAFLTRRGAKI
-206 VGAGTDTITIEG
+206 LGAGTDTITIEG
-218 VRELHGASH
+218 VHELHGARH
-227 RVMPD
+227 RVMSD

-238 FVMAGAITGG
+238 FLMAGAITGG
-248 DVMVKGCVTDH
+248 DVTVQDCMTEH
-259 LGTMF
+259 LGNVL
-264 TKILE
+264 TKIQE
-269 MGVELTEDAE
+269 MGVDVTETPD
-279 GGVRVRRSTPLKAV
+279 GVRVRRSTLLTSA

-313 LMTVAE
+313 LMSVAQ

-332 FLHVPELHRMGALID
+332 YLHVPELHRMGASIE

-355 KGVPALAGA
+355 KGVSTLTGA

-384 EGETIVSRVYHLDR
+384 EGETVVSRVYHLDR
-398 GYERLEEKLQA
+398 GYERLDEKLQT
-409 LGGQIQRVRKVI
+409 LGAQVRRVQEVT

>member
-10 TPLHGVVEIS
+10 HPLNGVVEVG

-26 LPILAASLLGGGE
+26 LPILAATLLGGGD

-47 VQDLVTMGKLLALL
+47 VQDVVTMGKLLALL
-61 GVDVQT
+61 GVKVQT
-67 DGGRVRLEASK
+67 DGARITLNATN
-78 VQSIEAPYDLVKTMR
+78 VQSVEAPYDLVRTMR
-93 ASILALGPL
+93 ASILVLGPL

-122 PVTLHLKG
+122 PVNLHLKG

-135 AEIHVEHGYIHA
+135 AEIQVEHGYIHA
-147 KASRLKGT
+147 KAPRLKGA

-170 IMAACLADGTT
+170 IMAACLAEGTT

-186 AREPEIIDL
+186 AREPEITDL

-206 VGAGTDTITIEG
+206 LGAGTDTITIEG
-218 VRELHGASH
+218 VHELHGARH
-227 RVMPD
+227 WVIPD

-238 FVMAGAITGG
+238 FMMAGAITGG
-248 DVMVKGCVTDH
+248 DVTVKGCVTDH
-259 LGTMF
+259 LGNVL
-264 TKILE
+264 TKIQE
-269 MGVELTEDAE
+269 MGVDLTETVD
-279 GGVRVRRSTPLKAV
+279 GVRIRRTVPLKAV
-293 EVKTLPYPGF
+293 DVKTLPYPGF

-313 LMTVAE
+313 LMSVAQ
-319 GTSVMT
+319 GTSVLV

-332 FLHVPELHRMGALID
+332 FLHVPELYRMGASIEI
-347 VDGPHAVV
+347 DGPHAVV
-355 KGVPALAGA
+355 KGISSLTGA

-384 EGETIVSRVYHLDR
+384 QGETTVSRVYHLDR
-398 GYERLEEKLQA
+398 GYERLEEKIQS
-409 LGGQIQRVRKVI
+409 LGGKVERVREIV

>member
-1 MDQIRIIGG
+1 M
-10 TPLHGVVEIS
+10 S
-20 GAKNAA
+20 
-26 LPILAASLLGGGE
+26 
-39 CIIDHVPQ
+39 
-47 VQDLVTMGKLLALL
+47 VTMGKLLELL

-67 DGGRVRLEASK
+67 EGGRVIVEASQ

-122 PVTLHLKG
+122 PVNLHLRA
-130 LAMMG
+130 LTMMG
-135 AEIHVEHGYIHA
+135 AEIQVEHGYIHA
-147 KASRLKGT
+147 KACRLKGA

-181 SLHHV
+181 SLHNV
-186 AREPEIIDL
+186 AREPEIADL
-195 CAFLTKRGAKI
+195 CAYLTKRGAKI
-206 VGAGTDTITIEG
+206 LGAGTDTITIEG
-218 VRELHGASH
+218 VSDLHGASY

-248 DVMVKGCVTDH
+248 DVTIRGCVTDH
-259 LGTMF
+259 LGNVL
-264 TKILE
+264 TKMQE
-269 MGVELTEDAE
+269 MGVKLTESAE
-279 GGVRVRRSTPLKAV
+279 GLRVRRLSPLKSI

-319 GTSVMT
+319 GSSVLT

-332 FLHVPELHRMGALID
+332 FLHVPELHRMGASIE

-355 KGVPALAGA
+355 KGIPALAGA

-384 EGETIVSRVYHLDR
+384 EGETIISRVYHLDR
-398 GYERLEEKLQA
+398 GYERLEEKIGL
-409 LGGQIQRVRKVI
+409 LGGQVQRVREAV

>member
-1 MDQIRIIGG
+1 MDQITIIGG
-10 TPLHGVVEIS
+10 YPLRGVVNVS

-26 LPILAASLLGGGE
+26 LPILAASLLGEGE
-39 CIIDHVPQ
+39 CIIDQVPQ
-47 VQDLVTMGKLLALL
+47 VRDLITMGKLLALL
-61 GVDVQT
+61 GVEVQT
-67 DGGRVRLEASK
+67 EDSRVILDARN
-78 VQSIEAPYDLVKTMR
+78 VQSVEAPYDLVKTMR

-122 PVTLHLKG
+122 PVNLHLKG

-135 AEIHVEHGYIHA
+135 AEVQVEHGYIHA
-147 KASRLKGT
+147 KARRLKGA

-170 IMAACLADGTT
+170 IMAACLAEGTT

-186 AREPEIIDL
+186 AREPEITDL

-206 VGAGTDTITIEG
+206 LGAGTDTITIEG
-218 VRELHGASH
+218 VRELHGAKH
-227 RVMPD
+227 TVMPD

-238 FVMAGAITGG
+238 FVMAGAISGG
-248 DVMVKGCVTDH
+248 DLRVQGCVTDH
-259 LGTMF
+259 LGNVF
-264 TKILE
+264 TKIQE
-269 MGVELTEDAE
+269 MGVELSADSD
-279 GGVRVRRSTPLKAV
+279 GVRVCRSAPLKAV
-293 EVKTLPYPGF
+293 DVKTLPYPGF

-313 LMTVAE
+313 LMSVAE
-319 GTSVMT
+319 GTSIMT

-332 FLHVPELHRMGALID
+332 FLHVPELHRMGASIE

-355 KGVPALAGA
+355 KGVKALAGA

-384 EGETIVSRVYHLDR
+384 EGETVISRVYHLDR
-398 GYERLEEKLQA
+398 GYERLEEKLKA
-409 LGGQIQRVRKVI
+409 VGARVQRVQEVL

>member
-10 TPLHGVVEIS
+10 TPLNGAVEVS

-39 CIIDHVPQ
+39 CVIDHVPQ
-47 VQDLVTMGKLLALL
+47 VRDLVTMAKLLALL
-61 GVDVQT
+61 GVEVQAE
-67 DGGRVRLEASK
+67 GGRVTLEASK

-93 ASILALGPL
+93 ASILVLGPL

-122 PVTLHLKG
+122 PVSLHLKG

-135 AEIHVEHGYIHA
+135 AEIQVEHGYIHA
-147 KASRLKGT
+147 KASRLKGA

-170 IMAACLADGTT
+170 IMAACLAEGTT
-181 SLHHV
+181 SLHHA
-186 AREPEIIDL
+186 AREPEISDL
-195 CAFLTKRGAKI
+195 CVFLTKRGAKI
-206 VGAGTDTITIEG
+206 LGAGTDTITIEG
-218 VRELHGASH
+218 VSELHGATH
-227 RVMPD
+227 WVMPD

-248 DVMVKGCVTDH
+248 DVMIKGCVTDH
-259 LGTMF
+259 LGNMF
-264 TKILE
+264 TKIQE
-269 MGVELTEDAE
+269 MGVELTENAE
-279 GGVRVRRSTPLKAV
+279 GVRVRRPAPLQAV

-313 LMTVAE
+313 LMSVAE

-332 FLHVPELHRMGALID
+332 FLHVPELHRMGASIE

-355 KGVPALAGA
+355 KGTPALTGA
-364 PVMASDLRASA
+364 EVMASDLRASA

-409 LGGQIQRVRKVI
+409 LGGHVQRVRAVI